1 MKKTKIVATVGPAT
15 ELSESLA
22 SLFDGG
28 VNVLR
33 FNFSHAKHEGVAAI
47 MERVRELNAS
57 GRTNL
62 STLLDTKGP
71 EIRTGDLSEKRRYV
85 RDDEFKMYVDQKSA
99 DADNTGIFCDYPY
112 LLEDLQIGETV
123 RIDSGL
129 LDVEVIGKTENALVV
144 RARNDAIIGSKRHVN
159 LPDTKIRL
167 PGVTDKDKED
177 ILFGISEGMDFIAMS
192 FVRTRENVEE
202 LRSLLAENDAA
213 HVKIIAKIEN
223 REGLDNLD
231 AIIEA
236 SDGVMV
242 ARGDLGIE
250 VPIES
255 LPFHQKEIVAKCK
268 QAGKFVIVATHMLET
283 MIENPFPTRAEVS
296 DIFNAVAQRAD
307 ATMLSG
313 ETTTGKYPLESVA
326 MMRKVIESAEGYFTS
341 EHKEYSTAGLC
352 QRDIEKKALIKNAF
366 YSAEDLGLDAVFV
379 FTKSGRLAR
388 LAAAYRPN
396 LPVFAFTGSE
406 KTLRYM
412 NALFGIEGVLLNG
425 FSETDHLKNLESA
438 IKLLLSKG
446 KMSEKSRIVAVTDVL
461 RNGREVPALQILD
474 LSEFAR

>member
-1 MKKTKIVATVGPAT
+1 MKKTKIIATVGPVT
-15 ELSESLA
+15 ESSENLA
-22 SLFDGG
+22 ALYDGG

-33 FNFSHAKHEGVAAI
+33 FNFSHAEYGNVSKIVA
-47 MERVRELNAS
+47 RVRELNAS

-71 EIRTGDLSEKRRYV
+71 ELRTGDLSEKRRYV
-85 RDDEFKMYVDQKSA
+85 RGQEFRMYVDWEKAAA
-99 DADNTGIFCDYPY
+99 DGTGLFCDYPH
-112 LLEDLQIGETV
+112 LVEDLKPGQTI

-129 LDVEVIGKTENALVV
+129 LDATVIENGPDFLLV
-144 RARNDAIIGSKRHVN
+144 RAENDALIGSRRHVN

-167 PGVTDKDKED
+167 PGVTGKDRED
-177 ILFGISEGMDFIAMS
+177 ILFGISEGMDFVAMS

-202 LRSLLAENDAA
+202 LRALLRENAAE

-223 REGLDNLD
+223 REGIENLD

-250 VPIES
+250 IPIETM
-255 LPFHQKEIVAKCK
+255 PYYQKEIVAKCRA
-268 QAGKFVIVATHMLET
+268 AGKFVIVATHLLET

-313 ETTTGKYPLESVA
+313 ETTIGKYPLESVR
-326 MMRKVIESAEGYFTS
+326 MMRSVIESAESYFVS
-341 EHKEYSTAGLC
+341 EHKEYSNAGLTK
-352 QRDIEKKALIKNAF
+352 RDLEKKALIKNAI
-366 YSAEDLGLDAVFV
+366 YAAEDLKAEAILV

-388 LAAAYRPN
+388 LTAAYRPN
-396 LPVFAFTGSE
+396 VPVYAFTGSE

-412 NALFGIEGVLLNG
+412 NALYGIVGMVIPEFGN
-425 FSETDHLKNLESA
+425 DHQKNLE
-438 IKLLLSKG
+438 KGLELLVSKG
-446 KMSEKSRIVAVTDVL
+446 KVSKTGRIVAITDVM
-461 RNGREVPALQILD
+461 RGDKEVPALEILD
-474 LSEFAR
+474 IGALF